1 VPKALSG
8 EILADPVVLIDRR
21 QHYSFN
27 RRVKARG
34 AQSACFERDSSQHIA
49 ASDSDPG
56 ERIDGDARS
65 RALVLTRA
73 SIRVT
78 GFSASSRSQGES
90 GGNTAGHEE
99 G

>member
-1 VPKALSG
+1 MPKALSG

-34 AQSACFERDSSQHIA
+34 AQSAGFWRNSSQHTG

-56 ERIDGDARS
+56 DHVTRVDPCLDPSHDSWPRHGIVAKAAGA
-65 RALVLTRA
+65 ALQA
-73 SIRVT
+73 
-78 GFSASSRSQGES
+78 
-90 GGNTAGHEE
+90 
-99 G
+99 